1 MPRTVANENYR
12 FELIRGV
19 SAQNPT
25 QSLGGVSWTA
35 LTLEVGDF
43 IARVCFVVKP

>member
-1 MPRTVANENYR
+1 MTAYPD
-12 FELIRGV
+12 
-19 SAQNPT
+19 
-25 QSLGGVSWTA
+25 LGGISWTA